1 MSYRYLSSTTIGEIH
16 DAAIATGLSRSRT
29 ALFSAIDPGF
39 VDAIPTDASPA
50 NQLRLD
56 LGALNAAESLED
68 NTVPLE
74 GWLSTAAQLVGP
86 RRQVVVFRGALAQVK
101 EVISGARAPAMG
113 ARRVGPGADEVSVVH
128 VDWDGTLSGAEQEAL
143 MRALVAAFP
152 SLAALRAMVRFKLDT
167 NLAEI
172 AADGGLTAV
181 VFEVIE
187 QARARGWTKRLLV
200 GALED
205 NPGSPELL
213 AFASAHGVTPK
224 V

>member
-1 MSYRYLSSTTIGEIH
+1 
-16 DAAIATGLSRSRT
+16 
-29 ALFSAIDPGF
+29 
-39 VDAIPTDASPA
+39 
-50 NQLRLD
+50 
-56 LGALNAAESLED
+56 
-68 NTVPLE
+68 
-74 GWLSTAAQLVGP
+74 
-86 RRQVVVFRGALAQVK
+86 
-101 EVISGARAPAMG
+101 
-113 ARRVGPGADEVSVVH
+113 
-128 VDWDGTLSGAEQEAL
+128 
-143 MRALVAAFP
+143 
-152 SLAALRAMVRFKLDT
+152 MVRFKLDT